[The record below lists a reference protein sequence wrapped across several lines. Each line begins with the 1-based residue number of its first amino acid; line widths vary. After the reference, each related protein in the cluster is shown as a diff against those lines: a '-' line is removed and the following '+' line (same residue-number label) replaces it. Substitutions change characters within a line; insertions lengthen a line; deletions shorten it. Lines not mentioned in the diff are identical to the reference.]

1 MVHLNPW
8 ELHHFA
14 KEKKITPR
22 EFRDLYCDFG
32 GIRLIF
38 NGKANSRGK
47 QACIH
52 YVENFGC
59 STHSGRPLVCRLYP
73 LGRQIQSEKIDYI
86 FEGNDFPCLTEC
98 SDVVN
103 LPQMTVDEY
112 LKGQETIKF
121 EKAQDAYLE
130 LMQNLADVAFT
141 ILLET
146 GLSESTKTKTL
157 EKWMD
162 LGSQLPDI
170 LVAEIGK
177 EWINYLML
185 PEIDIDDPV
194 LFIETHNDFLQSIAQ
209 DKFGSMNSNE
219 EVHKA
224 CVVMMAS
231 ALYLAT
237 SIGAN
242 PKNLAEHWVETAK
255 NHGAKE

>member
-1 MVHLNPW
+1 
-8 ELHHFA
+8 
-14 KEKKITPR
+14 
-22 EFRDLYCDFG
+22 
-32 GIRLIF
+32 
-38 NGKANSRGK
+38 
-47 QACIH
+47 
-52 YVENFGC
+52 
-59 STHSGRPLVCRLYP
+59 
-73 LGRQIQSEKIDYI
+73 
-86 FEGNDFPCLTEC
+86 
-98 SDVVN
+98 
-103 LPQMTVDEY
+103 MTVDEY